1 MFEELMTELEE
12 RMDKALDA
20 LKDEFATIR
29 TGRANVSLLE
39 GLTVDYYGVPTP
51 VTQVATVTVPE
62 PRLLMIQPWDKSLL
76 HAVEKAI
83 QQSDLGLAPNNDG
96 AIIRLNIPQLTEERR
111 KDLVKVVHKRT
122 EEARVAIRNIRR
134 DGNDSLKKME
144 KQDGVSEDAVK
155 SAMDKVQ
162 ELTESKMTI
171 IDELMAAKEKDVM
184 EV

>member
-122 EEARVAIRNIRR
+122 EEARVAVRNIRR

-162 ELTESKMTI
+162 ELTDSKMTI
-171 IDELMAAKEKDVM
+171 IDELMAAKEKHVM

>member
-1 MFEELMTELEE
+1 MFEELMMELEE

-83 QQSDLGLAPNNDG
+83 QQSDLGLAPNKDG

-122 EEARVAIRNIRR
+122 EEARVAVRNIRR

-162 ELTESKMTI
+162 ELTDSKMTI

>member
-1 MFEELMTELEE
+1 MFEELMTELET

-20 LKDEFATIR
+20 LRNEFGTIR

-39 GLTVDYYGVPTP
+39 GLTVDYYGAPTP
-51 VTQVATVTVPE
+51 ITQVATVTVPE
-62 PRLLMIQPWDKSLL
+62 PRLLMIQPWDKSLI

-96 AIIRLNIPQLTEERR
+96 AVIRLNIPQLTEERR
-111 KDLVKVVHKRT
+111 KDLVKIVNKRA
-122 EEARVAIRNIRR
+122 EDARIAVRNIRR
-134 DGNDSLKKME
+134 DGNESLKKME
-144 KQDGVSEDAVK
+144 KQDGVSEDLIK

-162 ELTESKMTI
+162 ELTDKKMTK
-171 IDELMAAKEKDVM
+171 IDELMAAKEKEVM

>member
-1 MFEELMTELEE
+1 MFEELMMELEE
-12 RMDKALDA
+12 RMDKALEA

-39 GLTVDYYGVPTP
+39 GLTVDYYGAPTP

-111 KDLVKVVHKRT
+111 KELAKVVHKRT
-122 EEARVAIRNIRR
+122 EDARVAVRNIRR
-134 DGNDSLKKME
+134 DGNDALKKME

-162 ELTESKMTI
+162 ELTDKKMTK
-171 IDELMAAKEKDVM
+171 IDELMAAKEKEVM

>member
-1 MFEELMTELEE
+1 MFEELMMELEE

-83 QQSDLGLAPNNDG
+83 QQSDLGLAPKTDG
-96 AIIRLNIPQLTEERR
+96 ASIRLNIPQLTEERR

-122 EEARVAIRNIRR
+122 EEARVAVRNIRR

-162 ELTESKMTI
+162 ELTDSKMTI

>member
-1 MFEELMTELEE
+1 MFEELMMELEE
-12 RMDKALDA
+12 RMNKALEA
-20 LKDEFATIR
+20 LKEEFATIR

-39 GLTVDYYGVPTP
+39 GLTVDYYGAPTP

-96 AIIRLNIPQLTEERR
+96 AVIRLHIPQLTEERR
-111 KDLVKVVHKRT
+111 KELVKVVHKRT
-122 EEARVAIRNIRR
+122 EDARVAVRNIRR
-134 DGNDSLKKME
+134 DGNDALKKKE

-162 ELTESKMTI
+162 ELTDKKMTK
-171 IDELMAAKEKDVM
+171 IDELMAAKEKEVM

>member
-122 EEARVAIRNIRR
+122 EEARVAVRNIRR

-162 ELTESKMTI
+162 ELTDSKMTI

>member
-1 MFEELMTELEE
+1 MFEELMMELEE

-122 EEARVAIRNIRR
+122 EEARVAVRNIRR

-162 ELTESKMTI
+162 ELTDSKMTI

>member
-162 ELTESKMTI
+162 ELTDSKMTI

>member
-62 PRLLMIQPWDKSLL
+62 QRLLMIQPWDKSLL

-96 AIIRLNIPQLTEERR
+96 AIIRLNIPQLNTNPNQTSAT
-111 KDLVKVVHKRT
+111 LQLP
-122 EEARVAIRNIRR
+122 AQAFIMANAIPNNI
-134 DGNDSLKKME
+134 
-144 KQDGVSEDAVK
+144 
-155 SAMDKVQ
+155 SA
-162 ELTESKMTI
+162 
-171 IDELMAAKEKDVM
+171 
-184 EV
+184 